1 MTPRIGIGSS
11 GAEPAA
17 PPPRGP
23 RVNGASRRLTPE
35 VPEVGTGGTSPPRPM
50 LLAAGAL
57 AVLSIAM
64 AAGARLTGRGHMEP
78 PVSPVAVSR
87 DLRFEDAANGTVV
100 VHARDAAGPE
110 HRVAVLGAGDLMFVR
125 STLRALARGRRQ
137 QGQTPSIP
145 FRLTRYQDGRLTL
158 DDPATQQHLELD
170 AYGPTNAAAFGRLL
184 DAPADRAPGVAVGG
198 ARPSPTP
205 P

>member
-1 MTPRIGIGSS
+1 MSARIGIGAS
-11 GAEPAA
+11 GGGEPAA

-35 VPEVGTGGTSPPRPM
+35 VPEMSGGGTSPPRPM

-78 PVSPVAVSR
+78 PASPVAVTR
-87 DLRFEDAANGTVV
+87 ELRFEDAANGTVV

-110 HRVAVLGAGDLMFVR
+110 HTIAVLGTGDLMFVR
-125 STLRALARGRRQ
+125 STVRALARGRRQ
-137 QGQTPSIP
+137 HGQTPSVP
-145 FRLTRYQDGRLTL
+145 FRLTRYEDGRLTL
-158 DDPATQQHLELD
+158 DDPATRQHLELA

-184 DAPADRAPGVAVGG
+184 DAKASASSTVR
-198 ARPSPTP
+198 R
-205 P
+205 